1 MENNR
6 KRERVEEIDLTED
19 MNESCTKLLSFLD
32 RTHFYLIQ
40 MIDKNEVTIGSLNW
54 LNLMDQSLSQ
64 RKDVIKNEND
74 PNLSEAYF
82 YYGLMAHSRGELTKL
97 HESIMYFS
105 NAENAFKKVIEIS
118 NKREIWKLEVIQPL
132 LNENNGWL
140 NIFLKCGLT
149 KVLKHLFYYSEVN
162 IFCGTYEKIDL
173 NHFLS
178 INM

>member
-1 MENNR
+1 MEQ
-6 KRERVEEIDLTED
+6 
-19 MNESCTKLLSFLD
+19 C
-32 RTHFYLIQ
+32 
-40 MIDKNEVTIGSLNW
+40 
-54 LNLMDQSLSQ
+54 LSQ
-64 RKDVIKNEND
+64 RKDVIKNENLIEND
-74 PNLSEAYF
+74 QNLSEAYF

-97 HESIMYFS
+97 HESITHFS
-105 NAENAFKKVIEIS
+105 NAQNAFKKVIEIS